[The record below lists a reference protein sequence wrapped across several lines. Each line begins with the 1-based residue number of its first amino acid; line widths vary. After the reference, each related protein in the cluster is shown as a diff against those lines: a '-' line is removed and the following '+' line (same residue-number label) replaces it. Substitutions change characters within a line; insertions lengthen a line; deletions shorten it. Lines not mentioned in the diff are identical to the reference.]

1 MSKWFCNKCKVEMEE
16 DLINVFYLG
25 VDGQIEG
32 LKCPECGDCYIM
44 EDKATGKLLR
54 AEKSVEEK

>member
-1 MSKWFCNKCKVEMEE
+1 MEE